1 MKQTKQF
8 APNNFAVNNLF
19 IYITDYNWRL

>member
-8 APNNFAVNNLF
+8 APNNFAVNNPL
-19 IYITDYNWRL
+19 ISTDYS